1 MARQNNTHRNS
12 LTSIMQ
18 WRNSTSKLTHGILH
32 CWSTV
37 NRHCLF
43 LIQKRIST
51 YSTIL
56 AECNFEIRYRKTTDF
71 GQADG
76 LSWLIANYETPM
88 EQTVIANIAI
98 ERDTRSIMAE
108 FIRNIPV
115 RANEILLWSAKDS
128 VIKKALITYKGNELH
143 QQFKAN

>member
-1 MARQNNTHRNS
+1 
-12 LTSIMQ
+12 
-18 WRNSTSKLTHGILH
+18 
-32 CWSTV
+32 
-37 NRHCLF
+37 
-43 LIQKRIST
+43 
-51 YSTIL
+51 
-56 AECNFEIRYRKTTDF
+56 
-71 GQADG
+71 
-76 LSWLIANYETPM
+76 M